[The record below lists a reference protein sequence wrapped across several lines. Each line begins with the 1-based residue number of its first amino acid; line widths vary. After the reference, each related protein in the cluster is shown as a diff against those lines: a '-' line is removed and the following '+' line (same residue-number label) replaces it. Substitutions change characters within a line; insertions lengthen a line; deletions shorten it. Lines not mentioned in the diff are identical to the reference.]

1 VGSFT
6 PQEGSSSFST
16 NARSFSLFVIHKTRS
31 APAGWA
37 SSCTGRYNKYLLG
50 SVGYLWHKYL
60 NECFITLLGF
70 LTDKLLM
77 LKIKIKKMMD
87 GDEHEHILTIN
98 GLVLQTQPT
107 HDLL

>member
-1 VGSFT
+1 
-6 PQEGSSSFST
+6 
-16 NARSFSLFVIHKTRS
+16 
-31 APAGWA
+31 
-37 SSCTGRYNKYLLG
+37 
-50 SVGYLWHKYL
+50 
-60 NECFITLLGF
+60 
-70 LTDKLLM
+70 M